1 MFKVVRRSSRT
12 KMEISKYS
20 KRGKRK
26 RIVGENVRKDGKVSK
41 PQWRQTS
48 LMLIFVLTSM

>member
-12 KMEISKYS
+12 KREISKYR

>member
-12 KMEISKYS
+12 KREISKYS